1 MASLFNYDLDFPSLP
16 SLSSKKI
23 SEPSQQITFPL
34 KLMSGEI
41 LSISFDM
48 KEDHDLFMYQ
58 LYIHIWNVLPSEIKS
73 NCKPRDLR
81 LLSDNSD
88 CLDHSTE
95 KSDQLKKD
103 ILNGEMIYL
112 FIDKNELHTSIGLGC
127 STFKKIR
134 DSLGRKYKLVSIG
147 VDYSD
152 DGIWDY
158 YREEYETFKTWKIDF
173 FIRLD
178 DGKPIYYH
186 HCDVYYN
193 PDDEYNGEKEIISII
208 PDSEPCYSM
217 KELIHVAY
225 DKYNEDGDENWK
237 TIPQSVYLTIC
248 DEFDEFIQKSLVED
262 YTILDNLN

>member
-1 MASLFNYDLDFPSLP
+1 MASLFNYDIDFPALPSLP
-16 SLSSKKI
+16 SKK
-23 SEPSQQITFPL
+23 SPEPSQQITFPL

-41 LSISFDM
+41 LSISFDLLP
-48 KEDHDLFMYQ
+48 DHNLFMYQ
-58 LYIHIWNVLPSEIKS
+58 LYIHIWNVLPSDIKC
-73 NCKPRDLR
+73 NCKARDLR

-88 CLDHSTE
+88 GLDQPTE

-112 FIDKNELHTSIGLGC
+112 FVDKIKLHNSIGLGC
-127 STFKKIR
+127 SHFKKMR

-147 VDYSD
+147 VDYSE

-158 YREEYETFKTWKIDF
+158 YTEEYETFKTWKIDF

-193 PDDEYNGEKEIISII
+193 PDDEYDREKEIISII
-208 PDSEPCYSM
+208 PDSDPCYSM

-248 DEFDEFIQKSLVED
+248 DEFDEFIQKSLYQD